1 MIWKIG
7 EWLSVTIYA
16 AHTHTHART
25 HTQVTTP
32 RLREEEQKSQETS
45 KHAVFYTNRY
55 HYTGIRCAWYDDT
68 GKSREV
74 RQERTPD
81 KKQETPGSVR
91 HPDHLHT
98 ETSRPTDSRVQ
109 LLNYN
114 YNYGTGYCTSGTVYK
129 FNYWIEFYS
138 TQQLHTY
145 NNYMQIIIQIWLHT
159 NMILSTIKVYIP
171 VIKLLKWYRCT
182 KQALKGN
189 ARSSGTYI
197 AVFPNTY
204 HHHKIVVK
212 QLFKKNSTALSKW

>member
-1 MIWKIG
+1 MLGMSSIRDLKDRRMAISHH
-7 EWLSVTIYA
+7 LCR
-16 AHTHTHART
+16 THART
-25 HTQVTTP
+25 RARAPTHTHPQVTTP

-91 HPDHLHT
+91 HPEHLHT

-109 LLNYN
+109 LLN

-129 FNYWIEFYS
+129 FNYWIELNFI
-138 TQQLHTY
+138 QH
-145 NNYMQIIIQIWLHT
+145 NNYIHT
-159 NMILSTIKVYIP
+159 TITCK
-171 VIKLLKWYRCT
+171 
-182 KQALKGN
+182 
-189 ARSSGTYI
+189 
-197 AVFPNTY
+197 
-204 HHHKIVVK
+204 
-212 QLFKKNSTALSKW
+212 